1 MNEKHVLLIQIYTEL
16 LPAIR
21 DTAKQHGYAIGVH
34 GSLRRD
40 FDLIA
45 VPWADEVSD
54 ELTLLYA
61 IMDTMKLNKSWKEHA
76 QNTPEKKPQGRT
88 AYQIML
94 GDGMYIDLSILSTK
108 DNA

>member
-1 MNEKHVLLIQIYTEL
+1 MKDMHVLLIQIYTEL

-21 DTAKQHGYAIGVH
+21 DVAKQHGYAIAVH

-45 VPWADEVSD
+45 VPWVDDISD
-54 ELTLLYA
+54 EETLLFA
-61 IMDTMKLNKSWKEHA
+61 IMDTIKLNKSWKDHA
-76 QNTPEKKPQGRT
+76 LNTLEKKPRGRT

-94 GDGMYIDLSILSTK
+94 GAGMYIDLSIYIK
-108 DNA
+108 